1 MSILPWR
8 SRATRHSPHA
18 GDIGMAHPLVL
29 HGERLASRISSVFF
43 TANVSGSWR
52 LVGAALTPHQ
62 DPAALARDHLRRQAA
77 QAVRE
82 YSVLDAAAAQDAAN
96 AALAQPSR
104 DCPLEVTGSVHLA
117 VTGLDRGLAE
127 EHARRKQAADLDHE
141 EETYRLAHLQR
152 ILADADLR
160 RVWWIARFPD
170 RFTDLKGLETALDG
184 LPSCTEPADDDLRG
198 DIRTFTDRL
207 VTALHTPEQREVFL
221 HALVQTL
228 TVVGHH
234 DLASDAARWRT
245 AREHGSPPE

>member
-1 MSILPWR
+1 
-8 SRATRHSPHA
+8 
-18 GDIGMAHPLVL
+18 MAHPLAL
-29 HGERLASRISSVFF
+29 HGERLASRIPSVFF

-52 LVGAALTPHQ
+52 HVGAVTPHQ

-96 AALAQPSR
+96 AALAQPPR
-104 DCPLEVTGSVHLA
+104 GCPLGITGSVHLE
-117 VTGLDRGLAE
+117 VTDLDRGLAE
-127 EHARRKQAADLDHE
+127 EHARRKQTADLDHE

-152 ILADADLR
+152 ILADEDLR

-170 RFTDLKGLETALDG
+170 RFTDLERIKTALDG
-184 LPSCTEPADDDLRG
+184 LPSRTEPADDDLRG
-198 DIRTFTDRL
+198 DIKTFTDRL

-228 TVVGHH
+228 TIVGHH
-234 DLASDAARWRT
+234 NLASDAARWCT
-245 AREHGSPPE
+245 AHDPGSPPE

>member
-1 MSILPWR
+1 MSILLWR

-18 GDIGMAHPLVL
+18 GDIGMAHPLAL
-29 HGERLASRISSVFF
+29 HGERMASRISSVFF

-52 LVGAALTPHQ
+52 HVGAATPHQ

-82 YSVLDAAAAQDAAN
+82 YSVLNAAAAQDAAN
-96 AALAQPSR
+96 AALAQPPR
-104 DCPLEVTGSVHLA
+104 GCPLDITGSVHLE
-117 VTGLDRGLAE
+117 VTDLDRGLAE
-127 EHARRKQAADLDHE
+127 EHARRKQTADLDHE

-152 ILADADLR
+152 ILADKDLR

-170 RFTDLKGLETALDG
+170 RFTDLEGLKTALDG

-198 DIRTFTDRL
+198 DIRTLTDRL

-228 TVVGHH
+228 TIVGHH

-245 AREHGSPPE
+245 AHVPGSPPE